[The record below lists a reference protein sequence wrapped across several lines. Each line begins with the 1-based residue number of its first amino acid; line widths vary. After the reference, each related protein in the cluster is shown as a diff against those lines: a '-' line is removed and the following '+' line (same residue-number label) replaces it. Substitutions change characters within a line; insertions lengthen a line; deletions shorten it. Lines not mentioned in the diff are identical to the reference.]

1 MIIADSTV
9 LDQVEHI
16 LASGSGTLDFAVVG
30 ENNYYTWH
38 GREDADWTVTGVG
51 TVENAKEDR
60 IILYPASEFFRCEI
74 EADGEEQNEGPVRC
88 VSE

>member
-1 MIIADSTV
+1 
-9 LDQVEHI
+9 
-16 LASGSGTLDFAVVG
+16 
-30 ENNYYTWH
+30 
-38 GREDADWTVTGVG
+38 VTGVG

>member
-1 MIIADSTV
+1 MVIADSTV

-38 GREDADWTVTGVG
+38 G
-51 TVENAKEDR
+51 
-60 IILYPASEFFRCEI
+60 
-74 EADGEEQNEGPVRC
+74 
-88 VSE
+88 